1 MSTCSPIYSKCNA
14 RMKIRMIVIQKIVQ
28 QFMAE
33 QKNAHIHSHTFLY
46 QFSLITIFFLLF
58 NVRDSQ
64 SGVKP
69 CHMYKSFD
77 AIFCCCCC
85 RYFFFFSKISIVCRK
100 VDSSQ
105 VNWKSF
111 HLSHRSQFIL
121 HLFHLFLSVVG
132 IWISIVVLF
141 FCVTCWFCELCTH
154 LSMFSFIIYWRLI
167 NWQWMQSNFA
177 KIYSTNREKKKTH
190 THT

>member
-33 QKNAHIHSHTFLY
+33 QKKRTYTQPHI
-46 QFSLITIFFLLF
+46 SLSILINYNIFFVVQCARF
-58 NVRDSQ
+58 TKPSQ
-64 SGVKP
+64 VKP

-77 AIFCCCCC
+77 ASFCCC
-85 RYFFFFSKISIVCRK
+85 RYFFLFFSKISIVCRK

-111 HLSHRSQFIL
+111 HLSHRSQFNL

-141 FCVTCWFCELCTH
+141 FCLCY
-154 LSMFSFIIYWRLI
+154 LLI
-167 NWQWMQSNFA
+167 LWTVHASIDVLFHNLLAAYKLAMNA
-177 KIYSTNREKKKTH
+177 K
-190 THT
+190 